1 MTDALVLTG
10 LSSGYGAVVALHD
23 VSARVAERS
32 VTALIGSN
40 GAGKTTAL
48 RTIAGTL
55 PARQGRIEL
64 DGADVTSLRADQR
77 VERGIAMVPEGR
89 MVFAQMTV
97 EENLRVGAIARRARP
112 DASERL
118 ADVFARFPRL
128 AERRRQLAGTLSGG
142 EQQMLAIGRALM
154 ADPRILLLDEPTLGL
169 APLMAEAIFETIK
182 ELCGDGL
189 TILIAEQDVRRT
201 LALSSR
207 AYVLENGRV
216 VLDGIGAELEHDPN
230 IKKAYLGV

>member
-10 LSSGYGAVVALHD
+10 VSSGYGAVVALHEIS
-23 VSARVAERS
+23 VRVAEGS

-48 RTIAGTL
+48 RTIAGML
-55 PARQGRIEL
+55 PARQGRIEF
-64 DGADVTSLRADQR
+64 DGADITSLRADQR
-77 VERGIAMVPEGR
+77 VERGIALVPEGR
-89 MVFAQMTV
+89 LVFAQMTV

-112 DASERL
+112 SAADRL
-118 ADVFARFPRL
+118 SAVYTRFPRL
-128 AERRRQLAGTLSGG
+128 AERRSQLAGTLSGG

-154 ADPRILLLDEPTLGL
+154 ADPHILLLDEPTLGL
-169 APLMAEAIFETIK
+169 APLMADVIFETIE
-182 ELCGDGL
+182 ELCSGGL

-201 LALSSR
+201 LALAVH

-216 VLDGIGAELEHDPN
+216 VLDGTGSDLENDPN
-230 IKKAYLGV
+230 IKKAYLGL

>member
-10 LSSGYGAVVALHD
+10 LSSGYGAVVALHEIS
-23 VSARVAERS
+23 VRVAKGS

-48 RTIAGTL
+48 RTIAGML
-55 PARQGRIEL
+55 PARQGHIEL
-64 DGADVTSLRADQR
+64 DGADITSLRADQR

-89 MVFAQMTV
+89 LVFAQMTV

-112 DASERL
+112 SAADRLDA
-118 ADVFARFPRL
+118 AYVRFPRL
-128 AERRRQLAGTLSGG
+128 AERRRQPAGTLSGG

-154 ADPRILLLDEPTLGL
+154 ADPDILLLDEPTLGL
-169 APLMAEAIFETIK
+169 APLMADVIFETI
-182 ELCGDGL
+182 EALCRGGL

-201 LALSSR
+201 LALSR
-207 AYVLENGRV
+207 HAYVLENGYV
-216 VLDGIGAELEHDPN
+216 VLDGMGAELQHDPN
-230 IKKAYLGV
+230 VKKAYLGL